1 VLIDR
6 KANKLVLKYLKRVL
20 VPNNVER
27 IEVDMKEEK
36 HSLSKEMEQLLTI
49 RIYFKN
55 GIKFEVSQTLF
66 DKDVSL
72 DVPKKDLKEIGVLNE
87 GYSEGI
93 FHLW

>member
-1 VLIDR
+1 
-6 KANKLVLKYLKRVL
+6 VLKYLKRVL

>member
-1 VLIDR
+1 MLIDR